1 MTRTRSKPAF
11 TYDEL
16 DDYLRGG
23 GHQDAVG
30 MSAIDGL
37 IAALVAAPAF
47 VHPDEWLPLIFGGR
61 PPRTRQGSAE
71 LPAVQTIFQRYN
83 EVSTTLAE
91 TPHDYCPIFM
101 VHADDI
107 VVAPWA
113 GGFILGIALRREAWA
128 TSVLL
133 TPHRSLLVPILV
145 HHELGV
151 RIVPDILS
159 AQPQPLPPD
168 TCLQI
173 PAAVVAVR
181 NLCNPLRAAEAQSTA
196 GSSRAVRSRKR

>member
-1 MTRTRSKPAF
+1 
-11 TYDEL
+11 
-16 DDYLRGG
+16 
-23 GHQDAVG
+23 
-30 MSAIDGL
+30 
-37 IAALVAAPAF
+37 
-47 VHPDEWLPLIFGGR
+47 
-61 PPRTRQGSAE
+61 
-71 LPAVQTIFQRYN
+71 
-83 EVSTTLAE
+83 
-91 TPHDYCPIFM
+91 
-101 VHADDI
+101 
-107 VVAPWA
+107 
-113 GGFILGIALRREAWA
+113 
-128 TSVLL
+128 VLL

-145 HHELGV
+145 HHELGG